1 MVKIPEKMSNEE
13 SKFVARVL
21 VAEREL
27 AIAQGKHY
35 GAVNA
40 LRRYYEQ
47 GENQQGRKET
57 Q

>member
-1 MVKIPEKMSNEE
+1 MMVKIPDKMSNEE

-40 LRRYYEQ
+40 LKQFY
-47 GENQQGRKET
+47 KERDNER
-57 Q
+57 